1 MKEKLEDAN
10 KDFDNLN
17 QELKNINSLIS
28 KTEED
33 CNQQTILNKKIEESI
48 SIKQRTVNLIND
60 APMNISKLKVIL
72 SIQVTNQNNLKTF

>member
-17 QELKNINSLIS
+17 QELKELNSLIS

-72 SIQVTNQNNLKTF
+72 SIQVTIQNNLKPF